1 MTTRVTGSPGTTPP
15 PWRRERPASFPG
27 MPAWSLAT
35 SRLGLEEFQVSRQ
48 GEIDREWAWGGADG
62 SGVRVCVVDTGV
74 DGEHPLVD
82 GLARSL
88 VVVQGDAP
96 TDEVNAGAAKTG
108 GTAHADTGIVAADAL
123 SSGDRDRGAAV
134 IDCEPIDPA
143 GHGTACAGIIRSIAP
158 AVELTSVRVLT
169 DGRSGSGAA
178 LLTGLRWAVDEG
190 FDVINLSLSTT
201 RREFQVPLQELADR
215 AYFRRSLLV
224 AAAHNMPLLSYPW
237 TFSSVISVASHDEPD
252 PMTYYYNPTPP
263 AEFHARGVR
272 VPVAWPGGRRIRST
286 GNSFAAPHITGIC
299 ALIMSKHPWMTP
311 FQLKSVLYL
320 AANNVTESH
329 GGLNGRT

>member
-1 MTTRVTGSPGTTPP
+1 
-15 PWRRERPASFPG
+15 

-35 SRLGLEEFQVSRQ
+35 SRRSLEEFQVSRQ
-48 GEIDREWAWGGADG
+48 EEVDPEWAWGGADG

-74 DGEHPLVD
+74 DGTHPLIG
-82 GLARSL
+82 GLAGSL
-88 VVVQGDAP
+88 VVTQDGAP
-96 TDEVNAGAAKTG
+96 TGEVNAGAQAGGAATTG
-108 GTAHADTGIVAADAL
+108 GAANAGGATAG
-123 SSGDRDRGAAV
+123 GAVNVGLLPGGEREREPAV
-134 IDCEPIDPA
+134 IDCEPTDPA
-143 GHGTACAGIIRSIAP
+143 GHGTACASVIRSIAP
-158 AVELTSVRVLT
+158 AAELTSVRVLT
-169 DGRSGSGAA
+169 DGRSGSGAG
-178 LLTGLRWAVDEG
+178 LLAGLRWAVDEG

-201 RREFQVPLQELADR
+201 RREFQGPLQELADR

-252 PMTYYYNPTPP
+252 PMTYYYNPAPP
-263 AEFHARGVR
+263 AEFYARGVR

-299 ALIMSKHPWMTP
+299 ALILSKHPWMTP

-320 AANNVTESH
+320 AANNVTAAP
-329 GGLNGRT
+329 GGINGRT